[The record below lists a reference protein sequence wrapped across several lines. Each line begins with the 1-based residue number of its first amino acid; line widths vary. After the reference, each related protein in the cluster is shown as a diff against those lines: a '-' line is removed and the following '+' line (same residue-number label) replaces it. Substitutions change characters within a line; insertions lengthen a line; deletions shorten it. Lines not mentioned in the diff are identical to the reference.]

1 MKLIVGLGNP
11 GDKYENTRH
20 NVGYLFV
27 DEFTKTKSKDFLAKK
42 SGVFMN
48 DSGSAVKKL
57 TSAYNL
63 VHDNLFIVHDDLD
76 IPLGKYKIQ
85 LGVGPKDHKGL
96 ESINHELGT
105 KDYWHV
111 RIGVDARDPNNRI
124 VGEEYVL
131 QNFTESERQI
141 LDTVIKEICK
151 KLALS

>member
-27 DEFTKTKSKDFLAKK
+27 DQFSLIKSKNFVVKK
-42 SGVFMN
+42 TGVFMN

-57 TSAYNL
+57 TSTYNL
-63 VHDNLFIVHDDLD
+63 VPSNLFVVHDDLD

-96 ESINHELGT
+96 ESIDQELGT

-131 QNFTESERQI
+131 QDFTKNERQI